1 MHGPALTS
9 SNPENNQTFD
19 YLRQVWDKLEPSETK
34 GSIAEEAA
42 KKKDIQDATNKVL
55 ADDISSNGS
64 DDDMFDLFQ

>member
-9 SNPENNQTFD
+9 SNPENNQTCD